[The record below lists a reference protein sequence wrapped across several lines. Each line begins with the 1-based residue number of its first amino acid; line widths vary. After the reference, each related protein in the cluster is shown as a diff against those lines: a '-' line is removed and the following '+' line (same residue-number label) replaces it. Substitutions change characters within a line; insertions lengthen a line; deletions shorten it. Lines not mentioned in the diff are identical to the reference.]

1 MVLTVTALQQ
11 ESVMKSITVAVFA
24 LLAGALML
32 SNQEALASNRCDDGF
47 GNTAAYSLAGS
58 ERRVG

>member
-1 MVLTVTALQQ
+1 MVLTVTAQQQ

-47 GNTAAYSLAGS
+47 GIPPPV
-58 ERRVG
+58 R

>member
-32 SNQEALASNRCDDGF
+32 SNQEALARNCCDDGF
-47 GNTAAYSLAGS
+47 GNTATYSIS
-58 ERRVG
+58 RIRTKD

>member
-24 LLAGALML
+24 LLAGAPTRRRW
-32 SNQEALASNRCDDGF
+32 LAIAVMTGLGIPPPIR
-47 GNTAAYSLAGS
+47 
-58 ERRVG
+58 